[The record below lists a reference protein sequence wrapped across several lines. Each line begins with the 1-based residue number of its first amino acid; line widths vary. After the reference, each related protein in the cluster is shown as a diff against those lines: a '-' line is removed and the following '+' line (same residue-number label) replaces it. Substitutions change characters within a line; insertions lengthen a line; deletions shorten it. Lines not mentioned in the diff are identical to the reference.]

1 MIKKTLEIQETS
13 RVFRR
18 KGSRVMSVKQI
29 KWHAAVLTAVVIAVF
44 AALFALATVT
54 SNADT
59 SYDPETCT
67 YTMTGGTYEKQIE
80 LEESTSTT
88 IVVSGKNKLTYEGM
102 CIFGTGDLTIIGDGT
117 LEVSNGTVSCNTLTV
132 GGGAKLILDQSCNVE
147 TLRSITVDNAD
158 IEVTS
163 AYIHGGTN
171 YGDPSTHVFNNANLK
186 FTNPQQTYYYLTEL
200 TLGGRSVFT
209 DCNAT
214 FEGASL
220 NVHLDEL
227 VIEGGTYNFDQYA
240 LYQSQ
245 SIVASLRAII
255 KNAVIKVNTPCNFQN
270 LEMKDSRYLLIRL
283 HCLRL

>member
-18 KGSRVMSVKQI
+18 KGSRDMSVKQI

-117 LEVSNGTVSCNTLTV
+117 LEVSNGTLDLSGKYFDCNRLTIY
-132 GGGAKLILDQSCNVE
+132 GGVKLIAGTYTHANGN
-147 TLRSITVDNAD
+147 ITVDNAD

-227 VIEGGTYNFDQYA
+227 VI
-240 LYQSQ
+240 
-245 SIVASLRAII
+245 
-255 KNAVIKVNTPCNFQN
+255 
-270 LEMKDSRYLLIRL
+270 
-283 HCLRL
+283 